1 MIPILFF
8 LINTNFIQEI
18 SDVSTRIKYEIIND
32 EISSFGYD
40 TVVEKNNQ
48 AKEVQEQY
56 TRFLSFS
63 KRKSDEKKSKIAM
76 HTKHL
81 EIRKK
86 FGKRIDFS
94 GVVYKILYSYNDIP
108 DGIRRCDCVYCF
120 LNFNDAGEII
130 GSAKPSVK
138 IIGDK
143 YDILQIYAPYGG
155 HEHYMKF
162 CKSIIP
168 SMAKKLGFTRIKYDV
183 FSNYKDW
190 NYDGHYE
197 KKL

>member
-1 MIPILFF
+1 MIPLLFF
-8 LINTNFIQEI
+8 INTNFIQEI
-18 SDVSTRIKYEIIND
+18 SDVSIRIKYEIIND
-32 EISSFGYD
+32 EIASFGYN
-40 TVVEKNNQ
+40 TVVEKINK
-48 AKEVQEQY
+48 AKEVQEQH

-63 KRKSDEKKSKIAM
+63 KTKSDEKKSKIAM
-76 HTKHL
+76 YAKHL

-108 DGIRRCDCVYCF
+108 DGIRMCDCVYCI
-120 LNFNDAGEII
+120 LNKDNAGDII
-130 GSAKPSVK
+130 GSAKPRVK

-155 HEHYMKF
+155 YEHYMKI
-162 CKSIIP
+162 CKSKIP
-168 SMAKKLGFTRIKYDV
+168 HMAKKLGFTRIKYDE
-183 FSNYKDW
+183 FSNYEDW
-190 NYDGHYE
+190 NYAGHYE